1 MPGKSTKLDQSPMKD
16 AVLQDIA
23 EGRLSD
29 AAIARKYGLG
39 DATIGRYRKKY
50 FPDIVRAS
58 SLREREG
65 ILNAIATQI
74 TRVTRM
80 LDALDEWATDPSD
93 STRYFMGPRA
103 DEVYVCYTKMI
114 LQETVPKKAAGNE
127 SEDGKEGEKEPP
139 KVNLKPIRI
148 RVKENLQDVI
158 DRCFSDY
165 ERAGMRLYSKTSDSR
180 FVLLKATETLGKYL
194 ELLLKAKEALSA
206 EGGMGDHGDDV
217 MMQELI
223 DIIQE
228 ALEPY
233 PEAQEALMSAIEAYI
248 QRKERQR
255 EAEREGLMLAE
266 DEDG

>member
-1 MPGKSTKLDQSPMKD
+1 MRSRCTKLDQSPMKD

-29 AAIARKYGLG
+29 AAIGRKYGLG
-39 DATIGRYRKKY
+39 DATVGRYRKRY
-50 FPDIVRAS
+50 FPDIIRAS

-93 STRYFMGPRA
+93 SSRYFMGPRA

-114 LQETVPKKAAGNE
+114 LQETVPKKAAGKE
-127 SEDGKEGEKEPP
+127 EGEDGKEEPP
-139 KVNLKPIRI
+139 KVKLKPVRI

-165 ERAGMRLYSKTSDSR
+165 ERAGMRLYSRTSDSR

-206 EGGMGDHGDDV
+206 EGGLGDHGDDV

-233 PEAQEALMSAIEAYI
+233 PEAQEALMSALEAYI

-255 EAEREGLMLAE
+255 EAEREGLLLAE
-266 DEDG
+266 DEDR